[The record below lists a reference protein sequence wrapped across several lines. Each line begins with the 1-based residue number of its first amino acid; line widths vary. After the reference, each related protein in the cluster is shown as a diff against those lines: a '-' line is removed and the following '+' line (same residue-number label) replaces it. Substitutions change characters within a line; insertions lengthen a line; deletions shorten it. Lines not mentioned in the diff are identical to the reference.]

1 LLCQPGTLS
10 CYTKILSVLA
20 LTGTYVDAQIVPGFY
35 YRVRRVG
42 GDNDDYLFNGEPRQ
56 LMSVGMGYG
65 KRVTFK
71 GDNALD
77 NSDFYFYSDTEQ
89 EGFAFIPAVPENK
102 TKFCMIDGNGRLI
115 ADVKVTDISRH
126 QIHINSDTLNDAITS
141 RLSIDFTCDIDFHAG
156 SGGYFP
162 LHSSITDCA
171 LHGIAV
177 MCRSG
182 SARNA
187 AVLQKIEK
195 IMLSHN
201 PGSFTLVPC

>member
-1 LLCQPGTLS
+1 MLCQPGTLS

-89 EGFAFIPAVPENK
+89 EGTMTFILRNIL
-102 TKFCMIDGNGRLI
+102 TY
-115 ADVKVTDISRH
+115 S
-126 QIHINSDTLNDAITS
+126 LNTCNYI
-141 RLSIDFTCDIDFHAG
+141 LSPFYLCTNQC
-156 SGGYFP
+156 Y
-162 LHSSITDCA
+162 T
-171 LHGIAV
+171 
-177 MCRSG
+177 
-182 SARNA
+182 
-187 AVLQKIEK
+187 
-195 IMLSHN
+195 
-201 PGSFTLVPC
+201 T